1 MRHKWRDRLL
11 NSLLGLSLAPVIVA
25 LGWLLVDLLW
35 RGWAGLSWSFLV
47 DAPRDAGRAGGI
59 NSILVATGLIL
70 LVALSVAL
78 PLGLASAIWLN
89 EYTRVGGALGRITRL
104 SLDVLAG
111 VPSIVFGL
119 FGYAFFGLFLGL
131 GYSILSGGLTL
142 AYMILPILI
151 RTIEQGLAAQG
162 DDWRRAGAALGMSR
176 ASLLWQVLLPVS
188 APAIATGTL
197 LGMGRASAETAALL
211 FTSGYVDRMPEA
223 LTDSGRALSVHIY
236 DLAMNVTGG
245 NQAAYSSA
253 MVLIAMVILIN
264 GLTLV
269 ASQFWMRKRVS
280 YGYY

>member
-1 MRHKWRDRLL
+1 MRHRWRDRLL
-11 NSLLGLSLAPVIVA
+11 TTLLWLSIAVLLAA
-25 LGWLLVDLLW
+25 LGWLLADLVW
-35 RGWAGLSWSFLV
+35 RGWPGLSWSFLL

-59 NSILVATGLIL
+59 GSILVATGLIL
-70 LVALSVAL
+70 LVALGTAL
-78 PLGLASAIWLN
+78 PLGLGSAIWLN
-89 EYTRVGGALGRITRL
+89 EYTRAGSRAGRWTRL
-104 SLDVLAG
+104 SLDILAG

-142 AYMILPILI
+142 ACMILPILI

-162 DDWRRAGAALGMSR
+162 DDWRQAGAALGMSR

-223 LTDSGRALSVHIY
+223 LSDSGRALSVHIY
-236 DLAMNVTGG
+236 DLAMNVSGG
-245 NQAAYSSA
+245 DAAAYSA
-253 MVLIAMVILIN
+253 ALVLIVLIVFIN
-264 GLTLV
+264 GLTLG
-269 ASQFWMRKRVS
+269 ASQVWMRKRVS